1 MIVIGIT
8 GPTGAGKTT
17 ALKELERL
25 GGCILDADAV
35 YHRLLA
41 EDVSL
46 RAALEA
52 RFGPMTGADGT
63 FDRKKL
69 GNLVFRDPKA
79 MEDLN
84 RITADFIDRA
94 LTDGVRQAEREGR
107 SAAAIDAVR
116 LFETGADRLCDTTL
130 AITAPA
136 EVRVRRI
143 MAREGISQ
151 DYARARVASQPGDDF
166 YTRRCEHILNN
177 DCASAEDFAARARA
191 LFQQILT

>member
-17 ALKELERL
+17 ALNELERL

-41 EDVSL
+41 EDKNL
-46 RAALEA
+46 RTALEDS
-52 RFGPMTGADGT
+52 FGPMTGADGT

-69 GNLVFRDPKA
+69 GNIVFHDPKA

-94 LTDGVRQAEREGR
+94 LTHGVRQAEQEGR
-107 SAAAIDAVR
+107 PAAAIDAVR

-136 EVRVRRI
+136 DIRIRRI
-143 MAREGISQ
+143 MAREGISEA
-151 DYARARVASQPGDDF
+151 YARARVAAQPGDDF
-166 YTRRCEHILNN
+166 YTQRCEHILSN
-177 DCASAEDFAARARA
+177 DCASAEEFAARARA
-191 LFQQILT
+191 LFQQILA

>member
-17 ALKELERL
+17 ALNELERL

-35 YHRLLA
+35 YHKLLA
-41 EDVSL
+41 EDVLL
-46 RAALEA
+46 RTALED

-69 GNLVFRDPKA
+69 GNIVFHDPKA

-84 RITADFIDRA
+84 RITAAFIDRA

-107 SAAAIDAVR
+107 PAAAIDAVR
-116 LFETGADRLCDTTL
+116 LFETGADRLCGTTL

-136 EVRVRRI
+136 DIRVRRI
-143 MAREGISQ
+143 MAREGISE

-166 YTRRCEHILNN
+166 YTQRCDHILVN
-177 DCASAEDFAARARA
+177 DCASAEEFAARARA
-191 LFQQILT
+191 LFRQILA

>member
-17 ALKELERL
+17 ALRELERL

-52 RFGPMTGADGT
+52 RFGPMIGADGT

-107 SAAAIDAVR
+107 PAAAIDAVR

-136 EVRVRRI
+136 DVRVRRI

-166 YTRRCEHILNN
+166 YTQRCAHLLNN